1 MTPNL
6 EQIIEIDLS
15 RLYAHPRNVRR
26 SLGDLRDLTRS
37 VRDRGIETPLVVLS
51 ADGAGVHHI
60 VAGHRR
66 RAAAEAAGLSTAP
79 CIVRQYADEA
89 EIVLA
94 MLAENTQ
101 RSDGLNIVDEAQALA
116 AVIDLRGGS
125 VSARRLAAATGHS
138 ETWVRSRLAL
148 LTLPDSALDALH
160 SGRISLDVAVAL
172 TGLVELPDLI
182 DTLLREHR
190 SLTTWQVESAARSAR
205 TAAAVAGIVTR
216 LEAKGITAVLED
228 TWRDNQR
235 SWKTLDDLSLDA
247 GPHADEPCHAV
258 VVKARYD
265 STTVEI
271 PICTEPRRHR
281 GKNPAS
287 EIVSPTAE
295 RRPEDEAARQERREL
310 RATAEA
316 RRSWLTERLS
326 RRSVPASDALV
337 LAVTTW
343 TRSAPHSTVQHAAA
357 LLALDH
363 DEEQIGSPAAVI
375 LDHLQS
381 EPKRAGAVAI
391 ALVAATAEEH
401 AARSLRAPIAADY
414 LDTIER
420 LGYQPTDWEHAQR
433 LTTEAA

>member
-1 MTPNL
+1 MTADP
-6 EQIIEIDLS
+6 EQIIEIDLT
-15 RLYAHPRNVRR
+15 RLSAHPRNVRR

-37 VRDRGIETPLVVLS
+37 VRDRGIETPLVVLP
-51 ADGAGVHHI
+51 ADGAGIHHI

-79 CIVRQYADEA
+79 CIVRQYDDEA

-125 VSARRLAAATGHS
+125 VSARRMAAATGHS

-172 TGLVELPDLI
+172 TGVVEFPDLI

-190 SLTTWQVESAARSAR
+190 SLTTWQVESAARATR
-205 TAAAVAGIVTR
+205 TEVAVAEIVTR
-216 LEAKGITAVLED
+216 LEAKGITAVLENA
-228 TWRDNQR
+228 WHDNRR
-235 SWKTLDDLSLDA
+235 SWKTLDDISLDTRA
-247 GPHADEPCHAV
+247 HASEPCHAV

-265 STTVEI
+265 GTAVEI

-295 RRPEDEAARQERREL
+295 HRPEEEAARQERREL
-310 RATAEA
+310 RSAAEA
-316 RRSWLTERLS
+316 RRSWLTERLA
-326 RRSVPASDALV
+326 RRSVPAADALV
-337 LAVTTW
+337 LAVSTW
-343 TRSAPHSTVQHAAA
+343 TRSAPHAVAQHAAA
-357 LLALDH
+357 LLALDAS
-363 DEEQIGSPAAVI
+363 EERVSSPATVI

-381 EPKRAGAVAI
+381 EPKRAAAVAL

-401 AARSLRAPIAADY
+401 AARSLRSPIAAEY
-414 LDTIER
+414 LAAIER

-433 LTTEAA
+433 LSTAAA

>member
-1 MTPNL
+1 MTPTTA
-6 EQIIEIDLS
+6 EIIEIDLS
-15 RLYAHPRNVRR
+15 HLFAHPRNVRR

-37 VRDRGIETPLVVLS
+37 VRERGIETPLVVLP
-51 ADGAGVHHI
+51 ADGAGIHHI

-66 RAAAEAAGLSTAP
+66 RAAAEMAGLGTAP
-79 CIVRQYADEA
+79 CIVRHYADEA

-205 TAAAVAGIVTR
+205 AEAAVAEIVTQ
-216 LEAKGITAVLED
+216 LEAKGVTAILES

-235 SWKTLDDLSLDA
+235 SWRTLDDLSLDA
-247 GPHADEPCHAV
+247 DAHADEPCHAV

-271 PICTEPRRHR
+271 AICTEPRRHR

-287 EIVSPTAE
+287 EIVSPAAE
-295 RRPEDEAARQERREL
+295 RRPDDEAARQERREL
-310 RATAEA
+310 RAATEA
-316 RRSWLTERLS
+316 RRCWLTERLS
-326 RRSVPASDALV
+326 RRSVPATDALT
-337 LAVTTW
+337 LAVSTW
-343 TRSAPHSTVQHAAA
+343 TRSAPHSIVQAAAA

-363 DEEQIGSPAAVI
+363 DGAGTGSPATVI

-381 EPKRAGAVAI
+381 EPKRTAAVAL
-391 ALVAATAEEH
+391 ALVAATAEER
-401 AARSLRAPIAADY
+401 AARSLRSPVTIDY
-414 LDTIER
+414 LDAIER

-433 LTTEAA
+433 LTTSPV